1 MPTEGLLQDAQQKAE
16 ESCRLLTGHG
26 WGDAAPEEL
35 QSVVSDHLGL
45 LALAGVGARGDHGG
59 LQQDALKHHLHARR
73 CCKQAGFAGSTDGHS
88 VWPCCRHSLVS
99 PYQRTRTV
107 CYCVSI
113 TSPMA

>member
-59 LQQDALKHHLHARR
+59 L
-73 CCKQAGFAGSTDGHS
+73 
-88 VWPCCRHSLVS
+88 
-99 PYQRTRTV
+99 
-107 CYCVSI
+107 
-113 TSPMA
+113 